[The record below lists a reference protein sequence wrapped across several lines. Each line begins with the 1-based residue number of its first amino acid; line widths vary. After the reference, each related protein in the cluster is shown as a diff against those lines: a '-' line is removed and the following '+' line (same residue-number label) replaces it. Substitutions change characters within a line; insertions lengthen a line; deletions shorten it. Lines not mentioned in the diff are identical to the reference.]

1 MNDLISNELKE
12 IVQLQRSIKLDDLEY
27 TTKRAK
33 RYNFSRDSLPIIF
46 LRAKH
51 ADNADSD
58 MLMKSKLR

>member
-33 RYNFSRDSLPIIF
+33 RYNFSRNSLPIIF
-46 LRAKH
+46 
-51 ADNADSD
+51 
-58 MLMKSKLR
+58 